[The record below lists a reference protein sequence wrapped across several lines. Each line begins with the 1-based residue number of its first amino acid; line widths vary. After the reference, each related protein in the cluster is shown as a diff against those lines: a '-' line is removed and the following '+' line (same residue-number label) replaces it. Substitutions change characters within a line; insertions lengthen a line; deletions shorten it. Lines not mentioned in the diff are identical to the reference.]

1 MKQNIRFSTFETN
14 SSSVH
19 SIAMLSE
26 DEFASFKVGELYFH
40 NYNQNFITREE
51 IEKLSDFKT
60 EYPNYDSYRQEEKD
74 KAYQE
79 FIDNNTCCD
88 YPLLSSYY
96 GTDIEYLDAYNEKG
110 EKVKVLSI
118 YIPG

>member
-1 MKQNIRFSTFETN
+1 MRQKIRFSTFETN
-14 SSSVH
+14 SSSTH
-19 SIAMLSE
+19 SISILSE
-26 DEFASFKVGELYFH
+26 DEFAAFKIGELYFH
-40 NYNQNFITREE
+40 TYSEKFMRRNE
-51 IEKLSDFKT
+51 IEELSDFKT
-60 EYPNYDSYRQEEKD
+60 EFPSYSIYTQEEKD

-88 YPLLSSYY
+88 YPLLNSYH

-118 YIPG
+118 YIPE